1 MMTKQT
7 IGLFSLL
14 LIAFSSS
21 LFAQS
26 DRKIIVVIN
35 KADWC
40 PVCQINGEKVMNEV
54 VPVFKETTVQF
65 MMNDLTN
72 ENTKEDSKRM
82 LEEKK
87 VFEVVKKIKST
98 GLILLL
104 DAMTGKLLGKISVAE
119 SAEKLIETIRKQSM
133 YEKM

>member
-1 MMTKQT
+1 MIKK
-7 IGLFSLL
+7 IICLLPLFLV
-14 LIAFSSS
+14 AFLSS

-26 DRKIIVVIN
+26 DRRIIAVIN

-54 VPVFKETTVQF
+54 MPVFNETTVQF
-65 MMNDLTN
+65 MMNDLTK
-72 ENTKEDSKRM
+72 ENTKEDSKKM

-87 VFEVVKKIKST
+87 VFEAVKKIKST
-98 GLILLL
+98 GLILLV
-104 DAMTGKLLGKISVAE
+104 DAMTGKLLEKISVAE

-133 YEKM
+133 IEKM